1 MYDIN
6 TQQFSQHLK
15 QEYRRLHSKTH
26 VHNSVKSWPIFKI
39 LSLRLSGKFAV
50 RFTVGRTEMQQSIL
64 VLFLGVL
71 CYKKLPESSTAKPE
85 VKSNMTE
92 RVIRPNFHIFNK
104 KLCYHRWT
112 AWHAVSQNLVNCTNK
127 LLLRNLRHPL
137 CHPNTPCICCHITLW
152 NINVRKQVIMINCKV
167 V

>member
-6 TQQFSQHLK
+6 TQQFSKHLK

-26 VHNSVKSWPIFKI
+26 VHNSVKSWRIFKI
-39 LSLRLSGKFAV
+39 LSLRFSGKFAV

-85 VKSNMTE
+85 LNSTWRREWLDPISIFLTRSSATTDGPRDALCQSKSCQLYKQV
-92 RVIRPNFHIFNK
+92 VIK
-104 KLCYHRWT
+104 KFKTPL
-112 AWHAVSQNLVNCTNK
+112 VSSQ
-127 LLLRNLRHPL
+127 HPL
-137 CHPNTPCICCHITLW
+137 HMLPHYL
-152 NINVRKQVIMINCKV
+152 VKH
-167 V
+167 